1 MKNKYNTPCYFAFAL
16 CAVLSSGLFLSHSAY
31 SATPDM
37 DALPTC
43 EIRGKVSEVKIKKS
57 NVPSLLIE
65 NETLITVDVQERK
78 TRTGSAPCKEQKTA
92 AEKRTYK
99 LCSQDQVRA
108 GDTVDGTEALSTG
121 PTTAKPVGCLFDLV
135 VVTQKN

>member
-1 MKNKYNTPCYFAFAL
+1 MKNKYDMPCYFAFAL
-16 CAVLSSGLFLSHSAY
+16 CAVLLSGLFLSHSAHG
-31 SATPDM
+31 APQDM
-37 DALPTC
+37 NALPTC
-43 EIRGKVSEVKIKKS
+43 EIRGTISEVKIKKS
-57 NVPSLLIE
+57 AVPSLLVE

-78 TRTGSAPCKEQKTA
+78 ARSGNAPCKEQKIA

-108 GDTVDGTEALSTG
+108 GDTVDGTEALSTD
-121 PTTAKPVGCLFDLV
+121 PTATTPAGCLFDLV